1 MSNMRHSHRISWKN
15 IIRCG
20 VQGRQENGALLEAE
34 VKFER
39 SRQRRDLRYS

>member
-1 MSNMRHSHRISWKN
+1 MSNMKYSHRISWKN
-15 IIRCG
+15 TIGCG

-34 VKFER
+34 VKFE